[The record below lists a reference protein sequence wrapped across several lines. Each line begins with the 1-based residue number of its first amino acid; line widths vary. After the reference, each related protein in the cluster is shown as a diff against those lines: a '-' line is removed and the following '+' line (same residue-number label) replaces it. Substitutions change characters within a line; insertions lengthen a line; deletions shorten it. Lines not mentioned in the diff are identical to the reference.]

1 MLRDIVKQRLVLSG
15 FSQNELAE
23 LVGCTPAQISL
34 YLSGKSSLNNELLEK
49 ILHQLD
55 INLNVYSNRLDLAK
69 RVAEELVG
77 KKSPAEVV
85 YLSKTEMI
93 QLSGIKEV
101 KYLVD
106 VKSAEEFN
114 EAVNSGLIDADNY
127 YVHFRMIVAHI
138 LQLKEG
144 EITAKRSRQSVTQLN
159 KTTGAVVLGALAAIG
174 AGVLIALTQKATGIA
189 GRQTGLFSSFTAL
202 ASNSLINKIK

>member
-1 MLRDIVKQRLVLSG
+1 M
-15 FSQNELAE
+15 
-23 LVGCTPAQISL
+23 
-34 YLSGKSSLNNELLEK
+34 
-49 ILHQLD
+49 
-55 INLNVYSNRLDLAK
+55 
-69 RVAEELVG
+69 
-77 KKSPAEVV
+77 
-85 YLSKTEMI
+85 
-93 QLSGIKEV
+93 
-101 KYLVD
+101 
-106 VKSAEEFN
+106 KSAEEFN

-189 GRQTGLFSSFTAL
+189 QEIETMTDDLPKQQGEIKQSETTIIEKHNQDKTIELYVNVLQNYINITIKNNL
-202 ASNSLINKIK
+202 ETIILLIYN